1 MPDFPLRDRDGDGG
15 VETLA
20 RRGTFLTREG
30 PAKPYEEGV
39 MNSLSFVEPTP
50 DAGNPIDLVEE
61 IAESNEWPHD
71 RTGDEELV
79 IEISGRWGE
88 YRLDFVWQEE
98 MNAMHFSCGF
108 EMGVAESRRAAV
120 YELLAFAN
128 EKLWLG
134 HFDLSNEE
142 GSPVFRQT
150 LLLGGAALVS
160 SEQIED
166 LVDIA
171 VSECERFYPAFHLV
185 LRGDRTA
192 GEALAAGV
200 IDPVAEA

>member
-1 MPDFPLRDRDGDGG
+1 
-15 VETLA
+15 
-20 RRGTFLTREG
+20 
-30 PAKPYEEGV
+30 

-50 DAGNPIDLVEE
+50 HAGTPIDLVEE
-61 IAESNEWPHD
+61 TAEANDWPHE
-71 RTGDEELV
+71 RTGDEALTV
-79 IEISGRWGE
+79 EIAGRWGG

-108 EMGVAESRRAAV
+108 EMDVAESRLPAV
-120 YELLAFAN
+120 YELLASVN

-134 HFDLSNEE
+134 HFDLSREE

-150 LLLGGAALVS
+150 LLLGGAALLS

-171 VSECERFYPAFHLV
+171 VAECERFYPAFHLV
-185 LRGDRTA
+185 LCDGRTA
-192 GEALAAGV
+192 GEALAAAV

>member
-1 MPDFPLRDRDGDGG
+1 MSSLSS
-15 VETLA
+15 VETA
-20 RRGTFLTREG
+20 
-30 PAKPYEEGV
+30 PVP
-39 MNSLSFVEPTP
+39 
-50 DAGNPIDLVEE
+50 GNPIDLVEE
-61 IAESNEWPHD
+61 IAEANEWPHE
-71 RTGDEELV
+71 RTGEEELV
-79 IEISGRWGE
+79 VEISGRWGQ

-108 EMGVAESRRAAV
+108 EMEVAEARRPAV

-134 HFDLSNEE
+134 HFDLSREE
-142 GSPVFRQT
+142 GSPLFRQT
-150 LLLGGAALVS
+150 LLLGATAFVS
-160 SEQIED
+160 GEQLEE

-185 LRGDRTA
+185 LSGGRTA
-192 GEALAAGV
+192 GEALAAAV